1 MKLRTAAL
9 IVAVGLLVV
18 LVAGCPKQTGT
29 EATKT
34 DTTVQPVSPPAAA
47 GTETKAAGTAAPD
60 EGRKLVEE
68 RCTQCHGIDK
78 VEKGKAD
85 AEEWGKTVAQ
95 MQKNAE
101 KMKKTPITD
110 EEAAKIV
117 EYLAA
122 TYGK

>member
-1 MKLRTAAL
+1 MNPRTGAL
-9 IVAVGLLVV
+9 IVAASLLAV

-29 EATKT
+29 EVTKT
-34 DTTVQPVSPPAAA
+34 ETTAQPVTSPAAS
-47 GTETKAAGTAAPD
+47 GTETKAAGMTTAEA
-60 EGRKLVEE
+60 GKQLVQE
-68 RCTQCHGIDK
+68 RCTQCHSLDRVQK
-78 VEKGKAD
+78 EKAD

-110 EEAAKIV
+110 EEATKIV

>member
-1 MKLRTAAL
+1 MSWRIAAL
-9 IVAVGLLVV
+9 TIVVAIALA
-18 LVAGCPKQTGT
+18 LVAGCPQKTNT
-29 EATKT
+29 EVTKT
-34 DTTVQPVSPPAAA
+34 DAAVQPVAPPAATGA
-47 GTETKAAGTAAPD
+47 ETKAAGTAPTGDA
-60 EGRKLVEE
+60 KQLVED

-78 VEKGKAD
+78 VEKEKAD
-85 AEEWGKTVAQ
+85 AEGWGKTVAQ

-110 EEAAKIV
+110 DEAAKIK